1 MAAKI
6 PPKVS
11 KWFDVGV
18 SVGAAVVI
26 YGALQKILH
35 TSIADHML
43 RIGLTTE
50 ALIFLGYGVLY
61 IIYPYMDD
69 HEVHIPGMKKTSL
82 LEEKE
87 APLSALEK
95 MLADA
100 GITTQTFTR
109 LNENFGKLHSTV
121 SQMGEFSDVVKSASD
136 FSAKTKEA
144 ATALGTVSGAVT
156 QVTHSLQSFN
166 AASESTKQFHAQV
179 QVLTKNLSSLNTIYE
194 LELQESNSHLK
205 ALNQFYGKL
214 AQASAAMNASADDAL
229 KAKEQIGVL
238 ANNLGRLNQVYGSML
253 SAMQGRQ

>member
-69 HEVHIPGMKKTSL
+69 HEVHIPGMKKAAV
-82 LEEKE
+82 EEKE
-87 APLSALEK
+87 SPLSALEK

-100 GITTQTFTR
+100 GISTQTFTK
-109 LNENFGKLHSTV
+109 LNENFGKLNTTV
-121 SQMGEFSDVVKSASD
+121 THMGEFGDVVKSTND

-144 ATALGTVSGAVT
+144 AAALGSVSGAVAQAT
-156 QVTHSLQSFN
+156 NSLQSFN
-166 AASESTKQFHAQV
+166 AASESTKQFHTQV
-179 QVLTKNLSSLNTIYE
+179 QSLTKNLSSLNTIYE
-194 LELQESNSHLK
+194 LELQESNNHLK

-214 AQASAAMNASADDAL
+214 AQASSAMNASADDAM
-229 KAKEQIGVL
+229 KAKEQIAAF
-238 ANNLGRLNQVYGSML
+238 ANNLTFFVL
-253 SAMQGRQ
+253 